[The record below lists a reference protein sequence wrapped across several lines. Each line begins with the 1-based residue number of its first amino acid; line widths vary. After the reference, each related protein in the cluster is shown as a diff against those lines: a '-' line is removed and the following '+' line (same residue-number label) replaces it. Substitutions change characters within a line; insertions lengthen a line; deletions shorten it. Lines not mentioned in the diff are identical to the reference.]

1 MENYRFHH
9 DVRVRWSEVD
19 GQRIVFNGNYLTYM
33 DIAYAEYLRRELKLS
48 DGMPD
53 TVIAKTTL
61 EFKQSAQFDDVL
73 SVWLRTSRIGQTSMT
88 VDFVITRFEQVLF
101 NAQTVYVYVNSETKQ
116 PAAVPDS
123 WRHTIEVY
131 ERGN

>member
-1 MENYRFHH
+1 MNNYRFHH
-9 DVRVRWSEVD
+9 DLRVRWSEVD

-73 SVWLRTSRIGQTSMT
+73 SIWVRTSRLGRTSMT
-88 VDFVITRFEQVLF
+88 VDFTITKVDEVLF
-101 NAQTVYVYVNSETKQ
+101 EAQTVYVYIESETKQ
-116 PAAVPDS
+116 PAAVPDK
-123 WRHTIEVY
+123 WRSIIQAY